1 MLIFRQYDQ
10 TGFTRAPDMALHG
23 FGRDGKP
30 LCDFVVAESIETM
43 QQEGMAHD
51 FRQFEQ
57 CIQDAIE
64 LVLSFS
70 TLGRI
75 VGMRSFGMIMS
86 GCFPMCA
93 DVIQVTRAV
102 PHKIEREG
110 ENKCARIFDGRRIQ
124 PLPSQIGFLHDIFGF
139 IPVHPAMQK
148 TQQFTAQLEK

>member
-10 TGFTRAPDMALHG
+10 ARFTRAPDMALHG

-43 QQEGMAHD
+43 QQKGVAHD

-57 CIQDAIE
+57 CIQDTIK
-64 LVLSFS
+64 LVLSFG

-93 DVIQVTRAV
+93 DVIQVTRAI

-110 ENKCARIFDGRRIQ
+110 ENKCARIFDVRRIQ
-124 PLPSQIGFLHDIFGF
+124 PLPSQIGFLHDILCLVP
-139 IPVHPAMQK
+139 IHTTMQK
-148 TQQFTAQLEK
+148 FQQLAA